1 MLDPLQDKTLCFLLA
16 KGEEKPPSRGSS
28 GATSAL

>member
-16 KGEEKPPSRGSS
+16 KGEEKPPSRGS
-28 GATSAL
+28 GGTSAL